1 MATTYLSNTFGST
14 TNRKTY
20 TISFW
25 MKRSKLGTDQRI
37 IEAST
42 GTDGNNVSGI
52 ETDPDRIRVIFY
64 NTPTTNINLK
74 TNALLRDVS
83 GWYNIVLA
91 IDTTQATSSDRAKLY
106 LNGTQVT
113 SFDTATYPSQ
123 NLDTDW
129 NLSGNNIRIGRR
141 IDSTPEY
148 FDGSITHM
156 HFIDGTAYTASAFGS
171 TDATSGE
178 WVINTSPSVT
188 YGDNGFFILKDGN
201 GITDQS
207 GEGNDFTL
215 GGGTLTDLQDCPDDV
230 YATLNPLD
238 NYYAGSTFS
247 NGNTSQTSHA
257 GAYAWVPST
266 LGMTKGKFYAECKQ
280 TGYSGGSNYDL
291 IGIAGSQNDADTHHL
306 GQIAY
311 TAGYYGQGGVYN
323 QSGSTTSTYAS
334 YTTNDIIGVA
344 VDLDNNKLYFSKN
357 GVWQNSGDP
366 TSGATG
372 TGALSITAP
381 SAMTG
386 TTSTGVYRFASGD
399 YGNTVVVNN
408 SWNFGNGYFGTTA
421 ISSEGTNAS
430 GIGKFEYDVPT
441 GYTAL
446 STKGLQE

>member
-188 YGDNGFFILKDGN
+188 
-201 GITDQS
+201 
-207 GEGNDFTL
+207 
-215 GGGTLTDLQDCPDDV
+215 
-230 YATLNPLD
+230 
-238 NYYAGSTFS
+238 
-247 NGNTSQTSHA
+247 
-257 GAYAWVPST
+257 
-266 LGMTKGKFYAECKQ
+266 
-280 TGYSGGSNYDL
+280 
-291 IGIAGSQNDADTHHL
+291 
-306 GQIAY
+306 
-311 TAGYYGQGGVYN
+311 
-323 QSGSTTSTYAS
+323 
-334 YTTNDIIGVA
+334 
-344 VDLDNNKLYFSKN
+344 
-357 GVWQNSGDP
+357 
-366 TSGATG
+366 
-372 TGALSITAP
+372 
-381 SAMTG
+381 
-386 TTSTGVYRFASGD
+386 
-399 YGNTVVVNN
+399 
-408 SWNFGNGYFGTTA
+408 
-421 ISSEGTNAS
+421 
-430 GIGKFEYDVPT
+430 
-441 GYTAL
+441 
-446 STKGLQE
+446 

>member
-1 MATTYLSNTFGST
+1 MST
-14 TNRKTY
+14 TQLTRSMTSTGNRKTA
-20 TISFW
+20 TFSSWVKKCNPTKDTQTQISFG
-25 MKRSKLGTDQRI
+25 GTHNIYLHNAGFRWNDGTGNYLYSNAKQRD
-37 IEAST
+37 T
-42 GTDGNNVSGI
+42 
-52 ETDPDRIRVIFY
+52 
-64 NTPTTNINLK
+64 
-74 TNALLRDVS
+74 S
-83 GWYNIVLA
+83 GWYHLVVA
-91 IDTTQATSSDRAKLY
+91 IDTTQSTDTDRVKLY
-106 LNGTQVT
+106 INGEELTLSAT
-113 SFDTATYPSQ
+113 TYPTLNEDLLMNVSG
-123 NLDTDW
+123 TDIFIG
-129 NLSGNNIRIGRR
+129 NDDSGTG
-141 IDSTPEY
+141 Y
-148 FDGSITHM
+148 FDGAMSHVYW
-156 HFIDGTAYTASAFGS
+156 IDGTAYAPTVFGS

-188 YGDNGFFILKDGN
+188 YGTNGFLIMKDGN
-201 GITDQS
+201 TITDQGS
-207 GEGNDFTL
+207 NSNDFTL
-215 GGGTLTDLQDCPDDV
+215 DSGTLTDLQDCPDDV
-230 YATLNPLD
+230 FATLNPLD

-430 GIGKFEYDVPT
+430 NIGKFEYDVPT
-441 GYTAL
+441 GFTAL
-446 STKGLQE
+446 STKGFNE

>member
-1 MATTYLSNTFGST
+1 MST
-14 TNRKTY
+14 TQLTRSMTSTGNRKTA
-20 TISFW
+20 TFSSWVKKCNPTKDTQTQISFG
-25 MKRSKLGTDQRI
+25 GTHNIYLHNAGFRWNDGTGNYLYSNAKQRD
-37 IEAST
+37 T
-42 GTDGNNVSGI
+42 
-52 ETDPDRIRVIFY
+52 
-64 NTPTTNINLK
+64 
-74 TNALLRDVS
+74 S
-83 GWYNIVLA
+83 GWYHLVVA
-91 IDTTQATSSDRAKLY
+91 IDTTQSTDTDRVKLY
-106 LNGTQVT
+106 INGEELTLSAT
-113 SFDTATYPSQ
+113 TYPTLNEDLLMNVSG
-123 NLDTDW
+123 TDIFIG
-129 NLSGNNIRIGRR
+129 NDDSGTG
-141 IDSTPEY
+141 Y
-148 FDGSITHM
+148 FDGAMSHVYW
-156 HFIDGTAYTASAFGS
+156 IDGTAYAPTVFGS

-188 YGDNGFFILKDGN
+188 YGTNGFLIMKDGN
-201 GITDQS
+201 TITDQGS
-207 GEGNDFTL
+207 NSNDFTL
-215 GGGTLTDLQDCPDDV
+215 GAGTLTDLQDCPDDV
-230 YATLNPLD
+230 FATLNPLD

-446 STKGLQE
+446 SLKGLQE